1 MSNDLL
7 QKVID
12 TTALG
17 TAGSNLSGDGRTLGG
32 TGLLYP
38 DQANRFLDY
47 MWDATILAKT
57 ARTIRMRSNTTEIDR
72 TYVNQRIMS
81 VASEDNPRDYAQG
94 TGTGGF
100 NNQEAR
106 FAKVSLTTRK
116 LRLDWELSAEALEDN
131 IEGPDLEDHIARLMA
146 TQAGNDIEDVLIN
159 GTGVAADALMG
170 AFKGFRQLAIDNA
183 HVLDAGGYGLDKA
196 VFNAAIKQLPRKYKQ
211 RRNQLRFFA
220 GSNLVQDYL
229 YNLTAMSQ
237 TGFTP
242 FDIASS
248 IVRGE
253 VAANDGGPGTVTPY
267 AFGIPVVNVPL
278 MDELSRTVWGPSH
291 AGTYAGMG
299 AASANAG
306 LNAGDVHLT
315 FPQNFIIGIKRD
327 VVVYRLFQ
335 PKKDTIEYTLF
346 IRVGCQLENYDA
358 HVIVTNIAL
367 GGTVGAF
374 GTATIGGA
382 GNFGASAGPSVSF
395 IGTASLTGV
404 TASAAGG
411 IYSPTASNIG
421 IGGVGPANT
430 Y

>member
-1 MSNDLL
+1 MSNELL

-12 TTALG
+12 TTNLG
-17 TAGSNLSGDGRTLGG
+17 QAAGAKDTGTDPTAYSGV
-32 TGLLYP
+32 GLLYP

-72 TYVNQRIMS
+72 TYVNQRIMT
-81 VASEDNPRDYAQG
+81 VATEDQPSNYA
-94 TGTGGF
+94 TGF
-100 NNQEAR
+100 NNQDAK

-116 LRLDWELSAEALEDN
+116 LRLDWELSAESLEDN

-146 TQAGNDIEDVLIN
+146 TQAGNDVEDVLIN
-159 GTGVAADALMG
+159 GTGVATDALMS

-183 HVLDAGGYGLDKA
+183 HVLDAGGFGLDKA

-211 RRNQLRFFA
+211 RRNQLRFFT

-248 IVRGE
+248 IVRGD
-253 VAANDGGPGTVTPY
+253 VAANDGGPGTVTPF

-278 MDELSRTVWGPSH
+278 MDETSRTVRS
-291 AGTYAGMG
+291 TNG
-299 AASANAG
+299 AASAMGATASANSG
-306 LNAGDVHLT
+306 LYAGDVHLT

-358 HVIVTNIAL
+358 HVIVRNVAV

-374 GTATIGGA
+374 ATPTSGGA
-382 GNFGASAGPSVSF
+382 NNFGASGGPSVTFMGSALTTT
-395 IGTASLTGV
+395 TASTI
-404 TASAAGG
+404 GG
-411 IYSPTASNIG
+411 LYSPTASNIG
-421 IGGVGPANT
+421 VGGTGPGTT